1 MASNWQAGHVPTGLG
16 TGVIDFIRNP
26 EFIALGP
33 ADLNALAEAVMPQI
47 DAARGAILDGSLV
60 VEFNTVF

>member
-1 MASNWQAGHVPTGLG
+1 
-16 TGVIDFIRNP
+16 
-26 EFIALGP
+26 LGP